1 MAIEYPVKMCVTLE
15 PVGQPWVNVDMAGQ
29 GRIQQLTETT
39 DFEFEFNTA
48 SDLCC
53 LTVEHFKKDD
63 NDPTTAVIVK
73 EINFFGISDSRFVW
87 QGIYYPKYPQHYL
100 DKKSPLPGQEYLG
113 WNGTYQLEFTIPVFT
128 WMHKVQSLGWIYG

>member
-15 PVGQPWVNVDMAGQ
+15 PVGQPWVNVDMAGR

-39 DFEFEFNTA
+39 DFEFEFDTD

-63 NDPTTAVIVK
+63 HDPTTAVIVK
-73 EINFFGISDSRFVW
+73 EISFFGIHDPRFVW
-87 QGIYYPKYPQHYL
+87 QGIYYPEYPQHYSN
-100 DKKSPLPGQEYLG
+100 KKSPLPGQGYLG

-128 WMHKVQSLGWIYG
+128 WIHKVQNLGWIYG